1 MRILL
6 TGGTG
11 FIGTALTPL
20 LLAQPDTAVTLLLRD
35 QHKKRPLSPQ
45 TAAVYADLRNAQATT
60 LAIQQAKPDI
70 VIHLAAAGVTDPFL
84 PIKTALDHNVNGTL
98 NLLQACFENSSTTLK
113 FIIGRTPGERSAM
126 NHYAASKAAA
136 WQFCR
141 MYGRTQQ
148 WPIIGAMIF
157 QTYGPGQPENSL
169 IPAAIKAAYSQENF
183 PMTSGSQK
191 RDWVYITDTVAG
203 IFAIL
208 QADLPPATT
217 VEFGTG
223 TLTSVADVVR
233 TIYKIVGS
241 NGRPQIGAIP
251 NRPGETPQQVAN
263 KKRTREL
270 IGWQATTS
278 LDKGLDKTCIFLA
291 REKVNKTFT

>member
-20 LLAQPDTAVTLLLRD
+20 LLAQPNTAVTLLLRD
-35 QHKKRPLSPQ
+35 QHKKRPLSPR
-45 TAAVYADLRNAQATT
+45 TTSVYADLRDAHATT
-60 LAIQQAKPDI
+60 LAVQQAKPDI

-98 NLLQACFENSSTTLK
+98 NLLQACFENSSTTRK

-157 QTYGPGQPENSL
+157 QTFGPGQPENSL
-169 IPAAIKAAYSQENF
+169 IPAAVKAAYSQENF
-183 PMTSGSQK
+183 PMTSGTQE
-191 RDWVYITDTVAG
+191 RDWVYITDIATG

-208 QADLPPATT
+208 QADLPPGTT
-217 VEFGTG
+217 VELGTG
-223 TLTSVADVVR
+223 KLTSVADVVR
-233 TIYKIVGS
+233 SIYQIVDS

-251 NRPGETPQQVAN
+251 SRPGETFQQVAN
-263 KKRTREL
+263 EIRTRER
-270 IGWQATTS
+270 INWQATTS
-278 LDKGLDKTCIFLA
+278 LDKGLNKTCKFFSE
-291 REKVNKTFT
+291 REG